1 MFYTYM
7 LECADGTLYIGA
19 TNDLER
25 RVHQHNHAKQGAHY
39 TKIRRPVL
47 LKYSETFTTL
57 KEARSRE
64 AELKRLSREKKLQ
77 LLNAKSN

>member
-19 TNDLER
+19 TNDLDR

>member
-19 TNDLER
+19 TNDLDR

-77 LLNAKSN
+77 LLNAKSK